1 MFYNIDFSMEESR
14 IGQRNIFLFLLLI
27 IVVQFIGL
35 VLGIIHSH
43 FGSDFAIYY
52 TNTRNFWLN
61 QETYQTGFFYLNY
74 FYFLCI
80 WMFLLPEIMGLFIHI
95 ILTDLMFYYIMK
107 SIKNYYELYW
117 FYANLVLILIHS
129 ATFNTDIWI
138 VFAFLLFLNYR
149 KEWYAP
155 FFLLLGF
162 FKITPILTFGL
173 LFLILLYYER
183 KIILK
188 ILPSL
193 TGIFLIILV
202 SFLTSTGLISSV
214 AGFWENLIGETG
226 IIVFFQPPHFIWW
239 SIPLMVLIKYKEINN
254 KLAKKIWVFYA
265 CITLLYGLLIL
276 ILSSS
281 VISNYILTNS

>member
-1 MFYNIDFSMEESR
+1 MQI
-14 IGQRNIFLFLLLI
+14 
-27 IVVQFIGL
+27 IGL
-35 VLGIIHSH
+35 LLGIIHNH

-52 TNTRNFWLN
+52 SNTKNFWLN

-80 WMFLLPEIMGLFIHI
+80 WMFLLPEIVGLIVHI

-107 SIKNYYELYW
+107 SVKNYYELYW
-117 FYANLVLILIHS
+117 FYANIILLLIHS

-138 VFAFLLFLNYR
+138 VFGFLLFLNKR
-149 KEWYAP
+149 NEWYSP

-162 FKITPILTFGL
+162 FKITPILTFGIL
-173 LFLILLYYER
+173 YLFLLYYER
-183 KIILK
+183 KEMIK

-193 TGIFLIILV
+193 TAVFLIVLI

-214 AGFWENLIGETG
+214 AGFWENLIDETG

-239 SIPLMVLIKYKEINN
+239 SIPLMIFIKYKGISYRSS
-254 KLAKKIWVFYA
+254 KKIWISYA
-265 CITLLYGLLIL
+265 CIILLYELMIL
-276 ILSSS
+276 VLSASTISEYLSTSS
-281 VISNYILTNS
+281 